1 MQRPLATSRN
11 WSSMSGGHQKV
22 LLIVGRGR
30 SGSTILDNI
39 LGELEGFFSVGELHN
54 LWKRGLA
61 RGHTCGCGR
70 PLTECPVWTSVLR
83 TAERHLG
90 EPLPA
95 PTEVVR
101 WQDEVVRPRDARR
114 LLKKSMD
121 DIGSTDL
128 ANYLAVLGAT
138 YRALFE
144 ETGARVIIDSSKRPS
159 HAALFHLI
167 PGVTPYFVHLVRDPR
182 AVSYSRT
189 RLKSDDVDKRVM
201 RTDGPLRSAIKWFQR
216 NSEAEAVNRRHP
228 ADRSIVIRYEDF
240 VADPARILQSVT
252 ALVGEDPASLPLE
265 GARTVKL
272 GVNHTAAGNP
282 SRFRQ
287 GSITL
292 REDDEWTR
300 RQSAWDRWIT
310 TAASVPLLRRYGYSV
325 TATPRD
331 QGDIRS

>member
-1 MQRPLATSRN
+1 
-11 WSSMSGGHQKV
+11 MSGGHQKV

-30 SGSTILDNI
+30 SGSTILDNM
-39 LGELEGFFSVGELHN
+39 LGELEGFFSVGEMHN
-54 LWKRGLA
+54 LWKRGLV

-83 TAERHLG
+83 RAERHLG
-90 EPLPA
+90 EPLAA
-95 PTEVVR
+95 PEEVVG
-101 WQDEVVRPRDARR
+101 WQDEVVRPRDVRR
-114 LLKKSMD
+114 LLKKSVH
-121 DIGSTDL
+121 DIGSEKL
-128 ANYLAVLGAT
+128 ADYLSVLGAT

-144 ETGARVIIDSSKRPS
+144 ETGARVIVDSSKRPS
-159 HAALFHLI
+159 HAALFHLL
-167 PGVTPYFVHLVRDPR
+167 PDVTPYFVHLIRDPR

-189 RLKSDDVDKRVM
+189 RLKSDEVDKRVM
-201 RTDGPLRSAIKWFQR
+201 RTDGPLRSAIKWLQR
-216 NSEAEAVNRRHP
+216 NSETEAVRRKHP
-228 ADRSIVIRYEDF
+228 ANCSVVIRYEDF

-252 ALVGEDPASLPLE
+252 ALVGEDPADLPLE

>member
-1 MQRPLATSRN
+1 
-11 WSSMSGGHQKV
+11 
-22 LLIVGRGR
+22 
-30 SGSTILDNI
+30 
-39 LGELEGFFSVGELHN
+39 
-54 LWKRGLA
+54 
-61 RGHTCGCGR
+61 
-70 PLTECPVWTSVLR
+70 
-83 TAERHLG
+83 
-90 EPLPA
+90 
-95 PTEVVR
+95 
-101 WQDEVVRPRDARR
+101 
-114 LLKKSMD
+114 MD

-167 PGVTPYFVHLVRDPR
+167 PGVTAYFVHLVRDPR

-240 VADPARILQSVT
+240 VADPARIVKSLT
-252 ALVGEDPASLPLE
+252 TLVGEDPASLPLE

-300 RQSAWDRWIT
+300 RQSVGDRWIT
-310 TAASVPLLRRYGYSV
+310 TAVSLRLLKRYGYPVS
-325 TATPRD
+325 ATSKARA
-331 QGDIRS
+331 GSRS